1 MRNTLIVAWKEFR
14 TFFQTPIGWVILFF
28 FTLLGGLLFFAA
40 GRFFL
45 QREASMRG
53 LFEWLPILFLFY
65 APAITMRL
73 WAEERRAGTVETLL
87 TLPLKDWEIVVG
99 KYLAALGL
107 IAVWL
112 LCLSPLA
119 MVVCWFGDPDLGP
132 ILGGFI
138 GALFLGGAYAA
149 IGVAASAF
157 TENQIIA
164 FVVSLVGSFVC
175 YAIGFDLFVALFPEA
190 IGSFLFK
197 LSLDTHFR
205 SISRGVLDSRD
216 LLYYLSFI
224 AFFLVINV
232 WAVRREKGKGLTI
245 ALAAPIALLVNYL
258 AVGHFFRIDLTDDDR
273 YTLSADTKRVLD
285 GLKDDLR
292 ITAYLSTDVPAQYS
306 NTRRDIEDLVREFE
320 SNAKSRLRVEIVDPS
335 KSEELKKAAEAAGVM
350 EATINT
356 ADTDKLEIKKA
367 YLGMV
372 VEYAGKTEK
381 LPFVPNIDMLE
392 YDLVSRIARMSR
404 TRSVKV
410 AWQLNDPFGGMQIP
424 NMPRPPQQDRHSPQA
439 DLQGIDQA
447 IKTEYET
454 TTVDLK
460 SKVPDDVGVVFL
472 CNAGGGLSDVQKFHL
487 DQYLMRGGNLIVM
500 AEGSEPMNFGGMGG
514 GGGSPT
520 MRSGAQK
527 LPDDLFEHCG
537 FKIEKNSVIDLQC
550 MTIRRPNADSPFTA
564 FSPYPGFPLVVA
576 DSIDQDHPL
585 SSRMSD
591 LLFLFPSQV
600 TFLGKPLTRHAELIK
615 SSKHAKKIDGFID
628 LSFEKI
634 VDTIKTEAD
643 AESFNGQFTLA
654 GLLELDAN
662 FPSFFTAR
670 SLPSEL
676 TDGGAGGDDH
686 AGHDH
691 GAGSP
696 LDGLL
701 DPGDGHDDDDH
712 DSSGGGSDGS
722 SSSDSSEKPRGGPRL
737 GATQEAPAPQEP
749 APVPPSAGDAQ
760 PPAPEAQAPAIA
772 PPAPAAKEID
782 WIKNSTAPAKIVV
795 IGTSDFVRN
804 DLVGRDF
811 RNDLFVLSSVDYL
824 LSEGLSGLRARRVA
838 SASFQVPS
846 DFAKS
851 MAWALG
857 WFATPLLLAALG
869 FFTYVWR
876 RTIRPAAARRRMA
889 AMGRS

>member
-1 MRNTLIVAWKEFR
+1 MRNSLTVAWKEFR

-28 FTLLGGLLFFAA
+28 FTLIGGLLFFVA
-40 GRFFL
+40 GRFFV
-45 QREASMRG
+45 QRDASLRG

-99 KYLAALGL
+99 KYLAAVGL

-119 MVVCWFGDPDLGP
+119 LVVGWFGDPDMGP
-132 ILGGFI
+132 VLGGFL

-157 TENQIIA
+157 TENQIVA
-164 FVVSLVGSFVC
+164 FVISLVGSFVC
-175 YAIGFDLFVALFPEA
+175 YAIGFDLFVGLFPEA
-190 IGSFLFK
+190 IGGFLFN

-205 SISRGVLDSRD
+205 SISRGILDSRD

-232 WAVRREKGKGLTI
+232 WAVRREKGKGLTVVL
-245 ALAAPIALLVNYL
+245 ALPIALLVNYL
-258 AVGHFFRIDLTDDDR
+258 AVGHFFRIDLTDDSR
-273 YTLSADTKRVLD
+273 YTLSADTKRVLA

-292 ITAYLSTDVPAQYS
+292 ITAFLSSDVPAQFS
-306 NTRRDIEDLVREFE
+306 NTRRDVEDLVREFE
-320 SNAKSRLRVEIVDPS
+320 SNAKSRLRVEVLDPS
-335 KSEELKKAAEAAGVM
+335 KNAELKEQAKTAGMIEAELNAA
-350 EATINT
+350 
-356 ADTDKLEIKKA
+356 DSDKLEIKKA
-367 YLGMV
+367 FLGIM
-372 VEYAGKTEK
+372 VEYSGKKEK
-381 LPFVPNIDMLE
+381 LPFVGGTDMLE
-392 YDLVSRIARMSR
+392 YDLISRIARMSR
-404 TRSVKV
+404 THAVKV

-424 NMPRPPQQDRHSPQA
+424 NMPRPPQQDRHSPQG
-439 DLQGIDQA
+439 DLQGIDQGL
-447 IKTEYET
+447 KTEFET

-460 SKVPDDVGVVFL
+460 SKVPDDVDVVLL
-472 CNAGGGLSDVQKFHL
+472 CNAGGGLSDVQQFHL
-487 DQYLMRGGNLIVM
+487 DQYLMRGGNLVVM

-527 LPDDLFEHCG
+527 LPDAFFEHYG

-564 FSPYPGFPLVVA
+564 YSPYPGFPLVVS
-576 DSIDQDHPL
+576 DSIDQDHPM
-585 SSRMSD
+585 SARMSD

-600 TFLGKPLTRHAELIK
+600 SFLGKPLTRHTDLVK
-615 SSKHAKKIDGFID
+615 TSKRAKKVDGFID

-643 AESFNGQFTLA
+643 VAAFDGQFTLA
-654 GLLELDAN
+654 GLVEVDAN

-676 TDGGAGGDDH
+676 SEPDHAGDDH

-691 GAGSP
+691 GEGSPFGDLIDPGEDANGGGPRGGSEGNDGGAGS
-696 LDGLL
+696 GE
-701 DPGDGHDDDDH
+701 
-712 DSSGGGSDGS
+712 S
-722 SSSDSSEKPRGGPRL
+722 RGGPRL
-737 GATQEAPAPQEP
+737 DPLQD
-749 APVPPSAGDAQ
+749 APVPPPAGDAK
-760 PPAPEAQAPAIA
+760 PTAPDAQAPAVA
-772 PPAPAAKEID
+772 PPAPAVEPPKKEID
-782 WIKNSTAPAKIVV
+782 WVKNSSAPAKIVV
-795 IGTSDFVRN
+795 IGTSDFARN
-804 DLVGRDF
+804 DLVGGNF
-811 RNDLFVLSSVDYL
+811 SNGVFVLNSVDFL
-824 LSEGLSGLRARRVA
+824 VSEGLSDLRARRVA
-838 SASFQVPS
+838 SASFEVPS

-851 MAWALG
+851 MALALG
-857 WFATPLLLAALG
+857 WFTAPLLLAALG
-869 FFTYVWR
+869 FFTFVWR